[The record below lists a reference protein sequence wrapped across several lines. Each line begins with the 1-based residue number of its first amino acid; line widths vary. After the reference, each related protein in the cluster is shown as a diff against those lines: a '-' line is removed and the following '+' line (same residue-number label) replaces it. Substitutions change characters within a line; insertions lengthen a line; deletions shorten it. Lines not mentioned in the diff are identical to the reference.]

1 MALGRLSNRG
11 KPFRLGSHLAV
22 ELAPRHSFYDW
33 CNEILAEAEFDAVVE
48 MLCQPYYSD
57 GVGRPSVPPGR
68 YFRMLFVGQ
77 YEGLDSER
85 EIAWRCADSL
95 SLHRFLRLSEGETV
109 PDHTTLSVTRSRLPI
124 EIHHAVFGFVLEI
137 VERHD
142 LVRGRR
148 IGVDAS
154 TQEANAALRRLV
166 RRDTGEDYRQM
177 LERLA
182 KDSGIETPS
191 TEDLI
196 RFDRARK
203 GKSLSNAE
211 WASPTDP
218 EARIA
223 RMKDGTTH
231 LAYKP
236 EHAVD
241 LDTGAV
247 VAAEVHLADQG
258 DTTTITGTLDAAQRN
273 LTSVGAPPCSD
284 DPAECVADKGYHSRA
299 VLTDLDGGPWK
310 TRIAEPQRRGV
321 SRWQGD
327 EEARR
332 AVYSNRVRLRSGVG
346 QHAMRRRAE
355 LVERSFA
362 HILDRGGMRR
372 TWLRG
377 RENVHK
383 RYLIHVAGH
392 NLGLLMRL
400 LIGAGTPKEAIAR
413 GWCFLILRPTSDRA
427 TYAAILMVLVDN
439 SAVPALIVFR
449 MGFDH
454 RPDGTTT
461 SSTDCYRRADCG
473 SRVRRRHLP

>member
-11 KPFRLGSHLAV
+11 KPSRLGSRLAV

-33 CNEILAEAEFDAVVE
+33 CNEILAEAEFDEVVE

-57 GVGRPSVPPGR
+57 GVGHPSVPPGR

-196 RFDRARK
+196 RFDRTRK

-211 WASPTDP
+211 WSSPTDP

-223 RMKDGTTH
+223 KMKDGTTH

-241 LDTGAV
+241 LDTGAII
-247 VAAEVHLADQG
+247 AAKIHPADQG
-258 DTTTITGTLDAAQRN
+258 DTRTLAGTLEQAEAMLD
-273 LTSVGAPPCSD
+273 LVGRTPTPE
-284 DPAECVADKGYHSRA
+284 DPAEMVADKGYHSRE
-299 VLTDLDGGPWK
+299 VLKDLEDSAWK
-310 TRIAEPQRRGV
+310 SRVAETERKEFA
-321 SRWQGD
+321 RWHGD
-327 EEARR
+327 DAARR
-332 AVYSNRVRLRSGVG
+332 AVYNNRARLLSSVAR
-346 QHAMRRRAE
+346 QAFKLRAE
-355 LVERSFA
+355 KVCL
-362 HILDRGGMRR
+362 
-372 TWLRG
+372 
-377 RENVHK
+377 
-383 RYLIHVAGH
+383 
-392 NLGLLMRL
+392 
-400 LIGAGTPKEAIAR
+400 
-413 GWCFLILRPTSDRA
+413 CQ
-427 TYAAILMVLVDN
+427 
-439 SAVPALIVFR
+439 
-449 MGFDH
+449 
-454 RPDGTTT
+454 
-461 SSTDCYRRADCG
+461 
-473 SRVRRRHLP
+473 